1 MNKKISPY
9 FHTFKHDI
17 DAGILPGRLNYPF
30 SAAPHI
36 ISKIACKEVQNYLET
51 QKDFKHDFGLSSS
64 KKSSQATGKMF
75 GVLVVKTQEGRLGFL
90 AAYSGQLAGTNSH
103 KYFVPPVY
111 DIRRPNS
118 FFKQEEA
125 EISKI
130 NEKIKQSENSRTYIK
145 MRTVLDNI
153 RKEAAQAIDNFRK
166 EIKTAKKRRGFL
178 RKKHKDTLLPSEYE
192 ALLKKL
198 GRESQD
204 FQYRYKDLRR
214 LWSEKIN
221 VAEARLAKADEN
233 INRLKNERKKRSAA
247 LQKNIFEHYT
257 FLDAEKR
264 SKSLQK
270 IFIEELGTIPPA
282 GAGECAAPKLFQYA
296 FKNGYT
302 PISLAEFWWGAAP
315 NSEVRKHKNYYPC
328 CKGKCAP
335 ILNYMLRKT
344 AVEKNPMLIPP
355 SLDKQAYEIIYED
368 EAVLVLNKSEN
379 FLSVPGK
386 HIQDSIQTRV
396 QSSFTTPSTPLPVH
410 RLDMATSGLMLF
422 AKNKTDHS
430 FLQKQFLERKVH
442 KEYTAVLEGSIVQD
456 SGRIDLPLRV
466 DLNNRPYQLICKE
479 YGKPALTYFRVIE
492 RNNGL
497 TRIKFYPVT
506 GRTHQ
511 LRVHAAHQLGLAT
524 PIRGDDLY
532 GSKAD
537 RLYLHAEKL
546 IFIHPKS
553 QKKISI
559 TAPCPF

>member
-1 MNKKISPY
+1 MNKNISPY
-9 FHTFKHDI
+9 FHTFKRDI
-17 DAGILPGRLNYPF
+17 NTVLLPRRLNFPF
-30 SAAPHI
+30 SYTPHV
-36 ISKIACKEVQNYLET
+36 ISKIACKQVQSYLEN
-51 QKDFKHDFGLSSS
+51 QKDFKHDFGLTRSTE
-64 KKSSQATGKMF
+64 SSQTIGKMF
-75 GVLVVKTQEGRLGFL
+75 GVLVVKNQEGRLGFL
-90 AAYSGQLAGTNSH
+90 AAYSGKLADTNTH

-111 DIRRPNS
+111 DILSPNS
-118 FFKQEEA
+118 FFKQEE
-125 EISKI
+125 EKISRI
-130 NEKIKQSENSRTYIK
+130 NEKIKEGENSESYRKT
-145 MRTVLDNI
+145 RVVLDNT

-166 EIKTAKKRRGFL
+166 EIKTAKKRRDFL
-178 RKKHKDTLLPSEYE
+178 RKKHKDTLFPSEYE
-192 ALLKKL
+192 VLLKKL

-214 LWSEKIN
+214 FWNKKVSI
-221 VAEARLAKADEN
+221 AEAQLAKADED
-233 INRLKNERKKRSAA
+233 INRLKNERKKRSAE

-257 FLDAEKR
+257 FLDAEKK

-296 FKNGYT
+296 FKNGFT

-315 NSEVRKHKNYYPC
+315 NSEVRKHKNYYPS

-344 AVEKNPMLIPP
+344 AVEKNPMLALPP
-355 SLDKQAYEIIYED
+355 VDKEAYEIMYED
-368 EAVLVLNKSEN
+368 EAVLVINKSDN

-396 QSSFTTPSTPLPVH
+396 QSLYTTSCTPLPVH
-410 RLDMATSGLMLF
+410 RLDMATSGLLLF
-422 AKNKTDHS
+422 AKNKKGHS

-456 SGRIDLPLRV
+456 SGSIDLPLRV
-466 DLNNRPYQLICKE
+466 DLDNRPYQLVCQE
-479 YGKPALTYFRVIE
+479 YGKQALTYFHVIE
-492 RNNGL
+492 RYNGL

-511 LRVHAAHQLGLAT
+511 LRVHAAHKLGLAT

-532 GSKAD
+532 GSQAD

-546 IFIHPKS
+546 VFIHPKN